1 MQSMVF
7 EYIRNCRRL
16 FKIVKYRRFL
26 CVIHIKQKL
35 ISIFQ
40 ETLTLPSIDVFII
53 PLSV

>member
-1 MQSMVF
+1 MQSMAF
-7 EYIRNCRRL
+7 KYIRNCRHL

-26 CVIHIKQKL
+26 CVIHIEQKL

-40 ETLTLPSIDVFII
+40 ETPTFPSIGVFII